1 VNPNAARWS
10 DQEKQ
15 GPLDPISLLNP
26 LLLMPDLDARRRQ
39 DADQPRLLAEIER
52 QHRQCQQEAESAAKR
67 QEQEMGNQSRDS
79 ERGYPASITVT
90 LTAASEMVA
99 GGRTARPRTMSDAL
113 SAIMM
118 TGALMLP
125 PTRSGITE
133 ASTTRKASV
142 PNTFSLVSTTAVGSL
157 AMPILQVP
165 SG

>member
-1 VNPNAARWS
+1 
-10 DQEKQ
+10 
-15 GPLDPISLLNP
+15 
-26 LLLMPDLDARRRQ
+26 
-39 DADQPRLLAEIER
+39 
-52 QHRQCQQEAESAAKR
+52 
-67 QEQEMGNQSRDS
+67 
-79 ERGYPASITVT
+79 
-90 LTAASEMVA
+90 
-99 GGRTARPRTMSDAL
+99 MSDAL

-157 AMPILQVP
+157 ATPILHVP

>member
-1 VNPNAARWS
+1 CNAR
-10 DQEKQ
+10 
-15 GPLDPISLLNP
+15 
-26 LLLMPDLDARRRQ
+26 PDHTSGVKSGCE
-39 DADQPRLLAEIER
+39 QP
-52 QHRQCQQEAESAAKR
+52 QQTNSAGFVSYIGR
-67 QEQEMGNQSRDS
+67 SSIQPHL
-79 ERGYPASITVT
+79 YPASITVT

-157 AMPILQVP
+157 ATPILHVP